1 MAATQE
7 KHETRSR
14 LLTVREAA
22 AICRVSLPHLYRLIG
37 AGELPAIR
45 VGHGTG
51 PLRIP
56 ERELDE
62 WLNERRTT

>member
-1 MAATQE
+1 MPVTTE
-7 KHETRSR
+7 TPETRNR
-14 LLTVREAA
+14 FLTVREAA
-22 AICRVSLPHLYRLIG
+22 AICRVSAPHLYRLIG

-45 VGHGTG
+45 VGHGSG
-51 PLRIP
+51 PLRIS